1 MASKKK
7 KVKCLITIS
16 PFAYLSHKPCL
27 WPSSSQTGSHERGAF
42 SRSNCGQTWGV
53 LSPLLTP
60 PHKASPFK
68 LRHPLTEGGHPVAPG
83 DLQLQWGKARC
94 WPCFILGSS
103 CWPPGRNRTLDAEGS
118 TFMRDYPGLDPF
130 LIPNTGSLAQNEDG
144 GSFLPVSLCLKWY
157 HFSNGKK
164 KKKKTKTKPNTSLV
178 SWSQRKRPLRV
189 ETWEVSLLSGRGKT
203 ALQWRVHQT
212 SPHKQPSKE
221 LSKSTNS
228 VAVFQKKKNAP
239 KDKRIKHSTVKNHN
253 AQPSVKINKLR
264 SWKMYFKN

>member
-1 MASKKK
+1 MTPSRMKWLGNFPVVQWLRLQTFTAEGDSSISGWGTKTLQATWRVKK

-164 KKKKTKTKPNTSLV
+164 KKQKQKQN
-178 SWSQRKRPLRV
+178 
-189 ETWEVSLLSGRGKT
+189 
-203 ALQWRVHQT
+203 QT
-212 SPHKQPSKE
+212 QVWFPGVKE
-221 LSKSTNS
+221 S
-228 VAVFQKKKNAP
+228 
-239 KDKRIKHSTVKNHN
+239 D
-253 AQPSVKINKLR
+253 
-264 SWKMYFKN
+264 